1 MKKLIKL
8 LPLVV
13 VASLTACESYK
24 YVGTYDDPLLLFGTT
39 ASVEMRVENN
49 FNGSK
54 TFSDIKNVL
63 KQIDE
68 LTDATKQRETTN
80 VWSLNQTNDKLEISE
95 EFYYLLKRAKEL
107 QGIVPSFNPLIGSLS
122 NKWKESLNF
131 SDDSTANHAV
141 LSNDIVQEELQKINS
156 SELIIE
162 ETEQGWYAQRVGEA
176 LIDLGAFAK
185 GYALDM
191 CIDKL
196 NNTTGHTKDYL
207 LNLGN
212 SSVLTGYN
220 SRRYRVW
227 KQPDYE
233 QGVYIV
239 EVTNIR
245 NQQNLRIFNSII
257 STSGISEQK
266 AVVDDKTYSHI
277 INPFTGSAEVGNY
290 DQITVI
296 GGDAWSKGALGDVL
310 STSLML
316 GDESDIKKA
325 EKDFE
330 VKVIALKG
338 GKIEYKSDGVT
349 LYF

>member
-1 MKKLIKL
+1 MKKLFKL

-13 VASLTACESYK
+13 VASLTACESYE
-24 YVGTYDDPLLLFGTT
+24 YVGTYDNPLLLFGTT
-39 ASVEMRVENN
+39 VSVEMRVENN

-68 LTDATKQRETTN
+68 LTDATKQREATN
-80 VWSLNQTNDKLEISE
+80 VWSLNQTNERLEISE
-95 EFYYLLKRAKEL
+95 DFYHLLKRVKEL
-107 QGIVPSFNPLIGSLS
+107 QEEIKNFNPLIGSLS

-131 SDDSTANHAV
+131 SNDSTATHAV
-141 LSNDIVQEELQKINS
+141 LSDDIVQEELQKINS

-162 ETEQGWYAQRVGEA
+162 ETEQGWYAQRTGDA
-176 LIDLGAFAK
+176 QIDLGAFAK
-185 GYALDM
+185 GYALDE
-191 CIDKL
+191 CLRYLK
-196 NNTTGHTKDYL
+196 NHTGGTADYL
-207 LNLGN
+207 FNLGN
-212 SSVLTGYN
+212 SSILTGYN
-220 SRRYRVW
+220 SQRIRVW
-227 KQPDYE
+227 KQRDYE
-233 QGVYIV
+233 EGVYIV
-239 EVTNIR
+239 NVTNVT
-245 NQQNLRIFNSII
+245 NEKNLRIFNSFI

-266 AVVDDKTYSHI
+266 AVIDDKTYSHI
-277 INPFTGSAEVGNY
+277 INPITGSAEVGNY

-296 GGDAWSKGALGDVL
+296 SGDAWSNGALGDVL

-316 GDESDIKKA
+316 GDENDIKKA

>member
-1 MKKLIKL
+1 MKKIIKF

-24 YVGTYDDPLLLFGTT
+24 YVGTYDVPLLLFGTT
-39 ASVEMRVENN
+39 VSVEMQIKNDS
-49 FNGSK
+49 NGGK

-68 LTDATKQRETTN
+68 LTDATKQREATN
-80 VWSLNQTNDKLEISE
+80 VWSLNHTNDKLEISE

-107 QGIVPSFNPLIGSLS
+107 QQIVPYFNPLIGSLS

-131 SDDSTANHAV
+131 SDDATATHAV
-141 LSNDIVQEELQKINS
+141 LSDDIVQEELQKINS

-176 LIDLGAFAK
+176 QIDLGAFAK
-185 GYALDM
+185 GYALDA
-191 CIDKL
+191 CLNKL
-196 NNTTGHTKDYL
+196 YHRTAHTKDYL
-207 LNLGN
+207 FNLGN
-212 SSVLTGYN
+212 SSILTGYN

-233 QGVYIV
+233 KGVYIV
-239 EVTNIR
+239 NVTNVT
-245 NQQNLRIFNSII
+245 NEKHLRIFNSFI

-266 AVVDDKTYSHI
+266 AVIDDKTYSHI
-277 INPFTGSAEVGNY
+277 INPITGSAEVGNY

-296 GGDAWSKGALGDVL
+296 SGDAWSNGALGDVL

-316 GDESDIKKA
+316 GDENDIKKA

-330 VKVIALKG
+330 VKIIALKD

>member
-1 MKKLIKL
+1 MKKIIKF

-13 VASLTACESYK
+13 VASLTACESNI
-24 YVGTYDDPLLLFGTT
+24 YVGTYKNPLLLFGTEV
-39 ASVEMRVENN
+39 SVEMQIKNN
-49 FNGSK
+49 SK
-54 TFSDIKNVL
+54 GGKSFSDIKNVL
-63 KQIDE
+63 KRVDE
-68 LTDATKQRETTN
+68 LADATKQRESTN
-80 VWSLNQTNDKLEISE
+80 VWSLNHTNDKLEISE
-95 EFYYLLKRAKEL
+95 DFYDMLKRAKEL
-107 QGIVPSFNPLIGSLS
+107 QEEIKYFNPLIGSLS
-122 NKWKESLNF
+122 NKWKAALNP
-131 SDDSTANHAV
+131 
-141 LSNDIVQEELQKINS
+141 SNDSGFEPRVLTDEEIQEELAKINS
-156 SELIIE
+156 SELNIE
-162 ETEQGWYAQRVGEA
+162 ETEQGWYAQRTGEA
-176 LIDLGAFAK
+176 QIDLGAFAK

-196 NNTTGHTKDYL
+196 NNTTGHTKDYSV
-207 LNLGN
+207 NLGR
-212 SSVLTGYN
+212 SSVLVGYN

-233 QGVYIV
+233 KGVYIV

-266 AVVDDKTYSHI
+266 ATVDNKTYSHI
-277 INPFTGSAEVGNY
+277 INPITGSAEVGNY

-296 GGDAWSKGALGDVL
+296 GGDAWNKGALGDVL

-316 GDESDIKKA
+316 GDKTDIKKA

-338 GKIEYKSDGVT
+338 GNIEYKSDGVT

>member
-1 MKKLIKL
+1 MKKLFRL
-8 LPLVV
+8 LPLMV

-24 YVGTYDDPLLLFGTT
+24 YVGTYDNPLLLFGTT
-39 ASVEMRVENN
+39 VSVEMKVENN
-49 FNGSK
+49 FNGPK
-54 TFSDIKNVL
+54 TFTDIKNVL

-68 LTDATKQRETTN
+68 LTDATKQREITN

-107 QGIVPSFNPLIGSLS
+107 QETVPFFNLLIGSLS
-122 NKWKESLNF
+122 NNWKESLNF
-131 SDDSTANHAV
+131 SDEATATHAV
-141 LSNDIVQEELQKINS
+141 LSNDIIQEELQKINS

-176 LIDLGAFAK
+176 QIDLGAFAK
-185 GYALDM
+185 GYALDA
-191 CIDKL
+191 CLNKL
-196 NNTTGHTKDYL
+196 DHCGGDTKDYL
-207 LNLGN
+207 FNLGN

-233 QGVYIV
+233 EGVYIV
-239 EVTNIR
+239 GVTNIR
-245 NQQNLRIFNSII
+245 NQQNLRIFNSFI

-266 AVVDDKTYSHI
+266 ATVDGKTYSHI
-277 INPFTGSAEVGNY
+277 INPMTGSAEVGNY
-290 DQITVI
+290 DQITI
-296 GGDAWSKGALGDVL
+296 ISGDAWSNGSLGDVL

-316 GDESDIKKA
+316 GDENDIKKA

-330 VKVIALKG
+330 VKVIALKDG
-338 GKIEYKSDGVT
+338 NIVYKSDKVT
-349 LYF
+349 LYN

>member
-1 MKKLIKL
+1 MKKLFRL
-8 LPLVV
+8 LPLMV

-24 YVGTYDDPLLLFGTT
+24 YVGTYDNPLLLFGTT
-39 ASVEMRVENN
+39 VSVEMRVENN
-49 FNGSK
+49 FNGGK

-68 LTDATKQRETTN
+68 LTDATKQREATN

-107 QGIVPSFNPLIGSLS
+107 QEIVPNFNPLIGSLS

-131 SDDSTANHAV
+131 SDEATATHAV
-141 LSNDIVQEELQKINS
+141 LSDDIIQEELQKINS

-176 LIDLGAFAK
+176 QIDLGAFAK
-185 GYALDM
+185 GYALDA
-191 CIDKL
+191 CLNKL
-196 NNTTGHTKDYL
+196 SHCTGHTKDYL
-207 LNLGN
+207 FNFGN
-212 SSVLTGYN
+212 SSILTGYN

-227 KQPDYE
+227 KQPYYE
-233 QGVYIV
+233 EGVYIV
-239 EVTNIR
+239 GITNIR
-245 NQQNLRIFNSII
+245 NQQNLRIFNSFI

-266 AVVDDKTYSHI
+266 ATVDDKTYSHI
-277 INPFTGSAEVGNY
+277 INPVTGSAEVGNY
-290 DQITVI
+290 DQITI
-296 GGDAWSKGALGDVL
+296 ISGDSWNNGALGDVL

-316 GDESDIKKA
+316 GDENDIKKA

-330 VKVIALKG
+330 VKVIAIKDG
-338 GKIEYKSDGVT
+338 NIVYKSDGVT
-349 LYF
+349 LYN